1 MRLLEWLLGKHGGR
15 TLDDAARRLKLS
27 PAELKKF
34 PIDYREFTI
43 PKRSKGVRV
52 IRAPSRELRLLQRR
66 ILHRLLDP
74 LRCHPAATGFE
85 KRQSIVTNAL
95 PHIGQAVIVKMD
107 IQDFFPSITA
117 KRIQTY
123 LRKVGW
129 NPEASALLTKLVTLD
144 GRLPQ
149 GAPTSPRLSNLVNQH
164 LDARLSALAQRLNAN
179 YTRYADDLTFSFAE
193 DDPGKVRSL
202 IHIVGV
208 ILREEGYEPH
218 RKDKLYVRRRC
229 DRQVVTGLVVNDHV
243 ALPRETRRW
252 LRAVEHRIQ
261 SGRTPTITPD
271 ELNGWRALRKMI
283 REQSEPFV
291 NSKGT
296 TDERG

>member
-15 TLDDAARRLKLS
+15 TLDDAARRLKFS

-34 PIDYREFTI
+34 PIEYREFSI

-107 IQDFFPSITA
+107 IKDFFPSITD
-117 KRIQTY
+117 KRVEAY
-123 LRKVGW
+123 FRKVGW
-129 NPEASALLTKLVTLD
+129 NPEASALLTKLVTLE

-164 LDARLSALAQRLNAN
+164 LDARLSALARRLNAA
-179 YTRYADDLTFSFAE
+179 YTRYADDLTFSFKE
-193 DDPGKVRSL
+193 DSPGKVRTL
-202 IHIVGV
+202 IHITSI

-243 ALPRETRRW
+243 DLPRETRRW

-261 SGRTPTITPD
+261 AGRTPTITPD

-283 REQSEPFV
+283 REQSSPE
-291 NSKGT
+291 SKDAPT
-296 TDERG
+296 VLNP